1 MKLGRL
7 SASGT
12 RGGDVAPSFSGT
24 SGASVDTQRGH
35 DCVPPRAWLLVIPA
49 VVPSGSRLRL
59 LHSLSSLW
67 CEFRARRLDRLLS
80 CRCYQRA
87 KGSSR
92 GPFCRSEVWGV
103 EKSTGGGGA
112 VLAAEGVPSG
122 LRRLVLN

>member
-1 MKLGRL
+1 MALGHSCRRPL
-7 SASGT
+7 GVEA
-12 RGGDVAPSFSGT
+12 T
-24 SGASVDTQRGH
+24 S
-35 DCVPPRAWLLVIPA
+35 PPFAELI
-49 VVPSGSRLRL
+49 VVRVS
-59 LHSLSSLW
+59 
-67 CEFRARRLDRLLS
+67 CALDRVLS